1 MILNLV
7 RRNLRLYFR
16 DKTSVFFSMLGVFII
31 ILLYMAFLG
40 EMMVLYTAGQFSGN
54 PEIDVRFLMDSWIM
68 AGVISAATVTT
79 TLGAYGTM
87 VNDSQSKVINDF
99 KVSPLKRST
108 LVISY
113 ILSALVVGSLMSLV
127 SFTFAE
133 IYILISGGELISFL
147 GLVQLL
153 GIILLSVF
161 MSSSVIFL
169 IVIFVKSSNAFG
181 TISTVF
187 GSTIG
192 FLMGVYIPIGNLPE
206 SVGAVIKY
214 IPFSHPAVLM
224 RQVMMNEAVD
234 VNMMPEQF
242 AIFTGLKFEYGDTI
256 FSITGHVLVMI
267 ATAIVFLILGIVFM
281 SRKKKLA

>member
-1 MILNLV
+1 MIFNLV

-16 DKTSVFFSMLGVFII
+16 DKTAVFFSMLGVFII

-40 EMMVLYTAGQFSGN
+40 EMMVGYTANQFQSN

-108 LVISY
+108 LVLSY
-113 ILSALVVGSLMSLV
+113 ILSALVIGFLMSLL
-127 SFTFAE
+127 SFVFAE
-133 IYILISGGELISFL
+133 IYILIFGGEIISLL
-147 GLVQLL
+147 GLLKL
-153 GIILLSVF
+153 MGIILLSVL

-206 SVGAVIKY
+206 SVGIIVKY

-224 RQVMMNEAVD
+224 RQVMMAEAVD
-234 VNMMPEQF
+234 IEMMPENF
-242 AIFTGLKFEYGDTI
+242 AIFTGLKFEYGDTL
-256 FSITGHVLVMI
+256 FSAFGHILVMI
-267 ATAIVFLILGIVFM
+267 FVTIVFLALGIVLM